1 MRIYFAAPLFTTGE
15 RAFNAALAAR
25 LRDGGHEVFLP
36 QAHENSANDPAGIFA
51 KDVAGLEWS
60 DAVVGIMDGADP
72 DSGTSWEIGWAYAT
86 GRPIVLLRTDF
97 RTWEDKGAPY
107 NIMLIESA
115 SERIELALPTV
126 EAAADAV
133 LAALARIGD
142 RA

>member
-60 DAVVGIMDGADP
+60 NAVVGIMDGADP

-107 NIMLIESA
+107 NIMLTESA